1 MSTTL
6 NILMLE
12 DEPLVAFSLLT
23 LVQEIEPTAT
33 ITGPLA
39 SVREAQEWLD
49 THPSPDLVL
58 ADIQL
63 ADGISLDVFAHRPL
77 DCPIIFT
84 TAYNEYAIRAFKLNS
99 VDYLLKPIEKEDLKA
114 ALGKFHLLQDK
125 FKNTTYLSQMQEL
138 FANFA
143 QQNKKYKTRFSVH
156 QGRSMILV
164 PVEDIVCFG
173 KEEYIYLLS
182 TDGKKHLSD
191 FRSLDE
197 VAELLDP
204 TQFFRANRQ
213 YLIALSALEGFR
225 SDDWG
230 KLKLK
235 LKVSPGE
242 EVTVSREKAGE
253 FRRWVE
259 R

>member
-1 MSTTL
+1 MANSL
-6 NILMLE
+6 RILMLE
-12 DEPLVAFSLLT
+12 DEPLVAYSLLS
-23 LVQEIEPTAT
+23 LVQEIEPKAQV
-33 ITGPLA
+33 IGPIS
-39 SVREAQEWLD
+39 SVKDAQEWLN
-49 THPSPDLVL
+49 THTNPDLVL

-63 ADGISLDVFAHRPL
+63 ADGISLDVFVHRPL
-77 DCPIIFT
+77 DYPIIFT

-99 VDYLLKPIEKEDLKA
+99 IDYLLKPVEKEDLKA
-114 ALGKFHLLQDK
+114 ALDKFYLLQDK
-125 FKNTTYLSQMQEL
+125 FKNSSYLGQMQEL
-138 FANFA
+138 FANFT
-143 QQNKKYKTRFSVH
+143 QQHTKYKTRFSVH
-156 QGRSMILV
+156 QGRSMILI
-164 PVEDIVCFG
+164 PVEEVVCFG

-182 TDGKKHLSD
+182 IDGKKYLSD

-204 TQFFRANRQ
+204 TRFFRANRQ
-213 YLIALSALEGFR
+213 FLIALDALEGFR
-225 SDDWG
+225 TDDWG

-242 EVTVSREKAGE
+242 EVTVSREKASE

>member
-1 MSTTL
+1 MVNPL

-12 DEPLVAFSLLT
+12 DEPLVAYSLLS
-23 LVQEIEPTAT
+23 LMQEIEPAAQ
-33 ITGPLA
+33 ITGPIS
-39 SVREAQEWLD
+39 SVKEAQEWLNA
-49 THPSPDLVL
+49 HPSPDLVL

-77 DCPIIFT
+77 DYPIIFT

-114 ALGKFHLLQDK
+114 ALDKFHLLQDK
-125 FKNTTYLSQMQEL
+125 FKNSSYLDQMQEL
-138 FANFA
+138 FTNFA
-143 QQNKKYKTRFSVH
+143 QQNKKFKTRFSVH
-156 QGRSMILV
+156 QGRSMILI
-164 PVEDIVCFG
+164 PVEDVVCFG
-173 KEEYIYLLS
+173 KEEFIYLLS
-182 TDGKKHLSD
+182 TDGKKYLSD

-213 YLIALSALEGFR
+213 YLIALNALEGFR
-225 SDDWG
+225 ADDWG

-242 EVTVSREKAGE
+242 EVAVSREKAGE

>member
-1 MSTTL
+1 MANPL

-12 DEPLVAFSLLT
+12 DEPLVAFSLLS
-23 LVQEIEPTAT
+23 LMREIEPNAH
-33 ITGPLA
+33 IHGPI
-39 SVREAQEWLD
+39 SNVKEAQEWLN
-49 THPSPDLVL
+49 TQPSPDLVL

-63 ADGISLDVFAHRPL
+63 ADGISLDIFAHRPL
-77 DCPIIFT
+77 DYPIIFT

-114 ALGKFHLLQDK
+114 ALDKFHLLQDK
-125 FKNTTYLSQMQEL
+125 FKNANYLNQMQDL
-138 FANFA
+138 FANFT
-143 QQNKKYKTRFSVH
+143 QQTKKYKTRFSVH
-156 QGRSMILV
+156 QGRSMILI
-164 PVEDIVCFG
+164 PVEEVVCFG

-182 TDGKKHLSD
+182 TDGKKYLSD

-213 YLIALSALEGFR
+213 FLVALNALEGFR
-225 SDDWG
+225 TDDWG

-253 FRRWVE
+253 FRRWAE

>member
-1 MSTTL
+1 MANPL

-12 DEPLVAFSLLT
+12 DEPLVAFSLLS
-23 LVQEIEPTAT
+23 LMREIEPNAH
-33 ITGPLA
+33 IHGPI
-39 SVREAQEWLD
+39 SNVKEAQEWLN

-63 ADGISLDVFAHRPL
+63 ADGISLDIFAHRPL
-77 DCPIIFT
+77 DYPIIFT

-114 ALGKFHLLQDK
+114 ALDKFHLLQDK
-125 FKNTTYLSQMQEL
+125 FKNTSYLDQMQEL

-143 QQNKKYKTRFSVH
+143 QQTKKYKTRFSVH
-156 QGRSMILV
+156 QGRGMILI
-164 PVEDIVCFG
+164 PVEEVVCFG

-182 TDGKKHLSD
+182 IDGKKYLSD

-213 YLIALSALEGFR
+213 FLVALNALEGFR
-225 SDDWG
+225 TDDWG

-253 FRRWVE
+253 FRRWAE

>member
-1 MSTTL
+1 MPQTL
-6 NILMLE
+6 TILMLE
-12 DEPLVAFSLLT
+12 DEPLVAFSLLN
-23 LVQEIEPTAT
+23 LVSEIEPTAT
-33 ITGPLA
+33 VLGPLS
-39 SVREAQEWLD
+39 SVKEAQEWFN

-63 ADGISLDVFAHRPL
+63 ADGISLDVFANRPL

-99 VDYLLKPIEKEDLKA
+99 IDYLLKPIEKEDLKT
-114 ALGKFHLLQDK
+114 ALEKYHLLQAK
-125 FKNTTYLSQMQEL
+125 FENKTYLLQMQEL
-138 FANFA
+138 FANFNPGA
-143 QQNKKYKTRFSVH
+143 KKYKTRFSVH
-156 QGRSMILV
+156 QGRSMALI
-164 PVEDIVCFG
+164 PAEEIVCFG
-173 KEEYIYLLS
+173 KEEYIYLLN
-182 TDGKKHLSD
+182 TDGKKYISD

-213 YLIALSALEGFR
+213 YLVALTAIEGFR
-225 SDDWG
+225 SDEWG

-235 LKVSPGE
+235 LKVSPGG

-259 R
+259 K

>member
-1 MSTTL
+1 MANPL

-12 DEPLVAFSLLT
+12 DEPLVAYSLLN
-23 LVQEIEPTAT
+23 LMREIEPEAQ
-33 ITGPLA
+33 INGPIS
-39 SVREAQEWLD
+39 SVKEAQEWLN

-63 ADGISLDVFAHRPL
+63 ADGISLDIFAHRPL
-77 DCPIIFT
+77 DYPIIFT

-99 VDYLLKPIEKEDLKA
+99 VDYLLKPIEREDLKA
-114 ALGKFHLLQDK
+114 ALDKFHLLQDK
-125 FKNTTYLSQMQEL
+125 FKNSSYLDQMQEL

-143 QQNKKYKTRFSVH
+143 QHNKRYKTRFSVH
-156 QGRSMILV
+156 QGRSMILI
-164 PVEDIVCFG
+164 PVEDVVCFG

-182 TDGKKHLSD
+182 TDGKKYLSD

-213 YLIALSALEGFR
+213 YLVALDALEGFR
-225 SDDWG
+225 MDDWG

>member
-1 MSTTL
+1 MANPL

-12 DEPLVAFSLLT
+12 DEPLVAFSLLN
-23 LVQEIEPTAT
+23 LMKEIEPEAL
-33 ITGPLA
+33 IHGPI
-39 SVREAQEWLD
+39 SNVKEAQEWLN

-77 DCPIIFT
+77 DYPIIFT

-114 ALGKFHLLQDK
+114 ALDKFHLLQDK
-125 FKNTTYLSQMQEL
+125 FKNSNYLSQMQDL
-138 FANFA
+138 FANFT
-143 QQNKKYKTRFSVH
+143 QQTKKYKTRFSVH

-164 PVEDIVCFG
+164 PVEDVVCFG
-173 KEEYIYLLS
+173 KEEFIYLLS
-182 TDGKKHLSD
+182 TDGKKYLSD

-213 YLIALSALEGFR
+213 YLIALNALEGFR
-225 SDDWG
+225 ADDWG

-242 EVTVSREKAGE
+242 EVAVSREKAGE

>member
-1 MSTTL
+1 MANPL

-12 DEPLVAFSLLT
+12 DEPLVAYSLLS
-23 LVQEIEPTAT
+23 LMQEIEPEAQ
-33 ITGPLA
+33 ITGPIS
-39 SVREAQEWLD
+39 SVKEAQEWLN

-77 DCPIIFT
+77 DYPIIFT

-114 ALGKFHLLQDK
+114 ALDKFYLLQDK
-125 FKNTTYLSQMQEL
+125 FKNSSYLDQMQEL
-138 FANFA
+138 FVNFA

-156 QGRSMILV
+156 QGRSMVLI
-164 PVEDIVCFG
+164 PVEDVVCFG
-173 KEEYIYLLS
+173 KEEFIYLLS
-182 TDGKKHLSD
+182 TDGKKYLSD

-213 YLIALSALEGFR
+213 YLIALNALEGFR
-225 SDDWG
+225 ADDWG

-242 EVTVSREKAGE
+242 EVAVSREKAGE
-253 FRRWVE
+253 FRRWAE

>member
-1 MSTTL
+1 MANPL

-12 DEPLVAFSLLT
+12 DEALVAFSLLS
-23 LVQEIEPTAT
+23 LLREIEPNAQ
-33 ITGPLA
+33 IHGPIGN
-39 SVREAQEWLD
+39 VKEALEWLN

-63 ADGISLDVFAHRPL
+63 ADGISLDVFARRPL
-77 DCPIIFT
+77 DYPIIFT

-114 ALGKFHLLQDK
+114 ALDKFHLLQDK
-125 FKNTTYLSQMQEL
+125 FKNTNYLNQMQDL
-138 FANFA
+138 FANFT
-143 QQNKKYKTRFSVH
+143 QQTKRYKTRFSVH
-156 QGRSMILV
+156 QGRSMILI
-164 PVEDIVCFG
+164 PVEEVVCFG
-173 KEEYIYLLS
+173 REEYIYLLS

-204 TQFFRANRQ
+204 AQFFRANRQ
-213 YLIALSALEGFR
+213 FLIALNALEGFR
-225 SDDWG
+225 ADDWG

>member
-1 MSTTL
+1 MANPL

-12 DEPLVAFSLLT
+12 DEPLVAFSLLN
-23 LVQEIEPTAT
+23 LMKEIEPEAL
-33 ITGPLA
+33 IHGPI
-39 SVREAQEWLD
+39 SNVKEAQEWLN

-77 DCPIIFT
+77 DYPIIFT

-114 ALGKFHLLQDK
+114 ALDKFHLLQDK
-125 FKNTTYLSQMQEL
+125 FKNSNYLSQMQDL
-138 FANFA
+138 FANFT
-143 QQNKKYKTRFSVH
+143 QQTKKYKTRFSVH

-164 PVEDIVCFG
+164 PVEDVVCFG

-182 TDGKKHLSD
+182 TDGKKYLSD

-213 YLIALSALEGFR
+213 YLIALNALEGFR
-225 SDDWG
+225 ADDWG

-242 EVTVSREKAGE
+242 EVAVSREKAGE

>member
-1 MSTTL
+1 MS
-6 NILMLE
+6 
-12 DEPLVAFSLLT
+12 
-23 LVQEIEPTAT
+23 LVQDIEPTAT
-33 ITGPLA
+33 LIGPLG
-39 SVREAQEWLD
+39 SVRAAQEWLA
-49 THPSPDLVL
+49 THPRPDLVL

-63 ADGISLDVFAHRPL
+63 ADGISLDVFTQRPL

-99 VDYLLKPIEKEDLKA
+99 IDYLLKPIAREDLQA
-114 ALGKFHLLQDK
+114 ALDKFYLLQAK
-125 FKNTTYLSQMQEL
+125 FANRSYLDQMQEL
-138 FANFA
+138 FVNFA
-143 QQNKKYKTRFSVH
+143 QPQKRYKTRFSVH
-156 QGRSMILV
+156 QGKSMLLI

-182 TDGKKHLSD
+182 TTGKKYLSD

-197 VAELLDP
+197 VAELVDP

-213 YLIALSALEGFR
+213 YLIALHALEGFR
-225 SDDWG
+225 ADEWG

-242 EVTVSREKAGE
+242 EISVSREKAGD
-253 FRRWVE
+253 FRKWLE
-259 R
+259 Q